1 MARRSPPEGA
11 LISAPPSAKKR
22 VRICPEVTAAATECE
37 NGGRNNSDVDRR
49 RFSLSSAGTTIP
61 PLRAPSANGKRCVQF
76 DFSDDDDEDED
87 DDDDDEAFAKSSAE
101 V

>member
-11 LISAPPSAKKR
+11 LIAAPPPSVKKR

-49 RFSLSSAGTTIP
+49 RFSLSSAGTIP
-61 PLRAPSANGKRCVQF
+61 PSANGKRCVQF
-76 DFSDDDDEDED
+76 DFSDDDDDDED

>member
-11 LISAPPSAKKR
+11 LISAPPSVKKR
-22 VRICPEVTAAATECE
+22 VRICPEVTAATECE

-76 DFSDDDDEDED
+76 DFSDDDDDDED